1 MAGRLDDLE
10 RVQVESIAQWRGWLE
25 ERHGQ
30 SESVWVV
37 TWKKGS
43 GGRHVPLSEIV
54 DEALCFGWIDS
65 LPRRLDEQRSM
76 LLLSPRRAGSN
87 WSRVNR
93 DKVDRLMSEGR
104 MAPAGLAKVER
115 AKADGTWTALDAV
128 EATEVPA
135 DLAAALAAVPEAAR
149 SFEAFPRSARR
160 GILEWLA
167 TARTKGTRAKRI
179 AEIVAYAAVGL
190 RANFPVDKAR
200 FSERQQ
206 RVAGPMAG
214 QER

>member
-167 TARTKGTRAKRI
+167 TARTQGTRAKRI